1 METLLTESVEE
12 AAAVIRLGG
21 LVAFPTETVYGL
33 GANVFN
39 AHAVASIFNA
49 KMRPA
54 DNPLIVHISDLE
66 QISMLAAEIPAS
78 AQKFIEA
85 FFPGPLTILFPRS
98 AAVSDT
104 VTAGLGSVGIRMPR
118 LQLAADFLRLCEVP
132 VAAPSANLS
141 GRPSPTTWEAVRE
154 DLEGRIDCIL
164 KGDDTEIGLESTVV
178 DCTAQVPVMLRKGAV
193 SLEELQSVVPETQN
207 YEGISSEKTGS
218 PGILHRHY
226 SPRAHVVVVEPGAVV
241 PVSERSSFIGSSKP
255 PGDFETLRIC
265 RSTED
270 YAKQAFEFFRA
281 CDRLGIKTIYCEA
294 VDEKGIGAALM
305 DRLRRAAE
313 E

>member
-141 GRPSPTTWEAVRE
+141 GRPSPTTWEAVWE

>member
-118 LQLAADFLRLCEVP
+118 LQLAADFLRLCDVP

-141 GRPSPTTWEAVRE
+141 GRPSPTTWEAVWE

>member
-207 YEGISSEKTGS
+207 YQGISSERTGS

-226 SPRAHVVVVEPGAVV
+226 SPRAHVVVVEPGTVV

>member
-1 METLLTESVEE
+1 
-12 AAAVIRLGG
+12 
-21 LVAFPTETVYGL
+21 
-33 GANVFN
+33 
-39 AHAVASIFNA
+39 
-49 KMRPA
+49 
-54 DNPLIVHISDLE
+54 
-66 QISMLAAEIPAS
+66 
-78 AQKFIEA
+78 
-85 FFPGPLTILFPRS
+85 
-98 AAVSDT
+98 
-104 VTAGLGSVGIRMPR
+104 
-118 LQLAADFLRLCEVP
+118 
-132 VAAPSANLS
+132 
-141 GRPSPTTWEAVRE
+141 
-154 DLEGRIDCIL
+154 
-164 KGDDTEIGLESTVV
+164 
-178 DCTAQVPVMLRKGAV
+178 MLRKGAV

-226 SPRAHVVVVEPGAVV
+226 SPRAHVVVVEPGAVI
-241 PVSERSSFIGSSKP
+241 PNSERSSFIGSSKP

>member
-39 AHAVASIFNA
+39 AHAAASIFNA

-141 GRPSPTTWEAVRE
+141 GRPSPTTWEAVWE

>member
-118 LQLAADFLRLCEVP
+118 LQLAADFLRLCDVP

-141 GRPSPTTWEAVRE
+141 GRPSHSTW
-154 DLEGRIDCIL
+154 
-164 KGDDTEIGLESTVV
+164 
-178 DCTAQVPVMLRKGAV
+178 
-193 SLEELQSVVPETQN
+193 
-207 YEGISSEKTGS
+207 
-218 PGILHRHY
+218 
-226 SPRAHVVVVEPGAVV
+226 
-241 PVSERSSFIGSSKP
+241 
-255 PGDFETLRIC
+255 
-265 RSTED
+265 
-270 YAKQAFEFFRA
+270 
-281 CDRLGIKTIYCEA
+281 
-294 VDEKGIGAALM
+294 
-305 DRLRRAAE
+305 
-313 E
+313 